1 MSYQKRPFLPYFLLS
16 LLLAFLTHRAYVLY
30 TLAPKADLTNLFSPL
45 SFVLTNYVEAPY
57 FYVDVTP
64 LAILAALVGFFIG
77 MIFYLQR
84 KPTGTY
90 RHGEE
95 AGSARFA
102 TANELQGFKDQEPT
116 NNMIFSKN
124 AQIVVATYD
133 SNHKSEFVSGK
144 AIKQKRFGCGTSR
157 GR

>member
-1 MSYQKRPFLPYFLLS
+1 
-16 LLLAFLTHRAYVLY
+16 LAFVTNRDYVLY
-30 TLAPKADLTNLFSPL
+30 TLAPKACLTNLFRPL
-45 SFVLTNYVEAPY
+45 SFVLTKYVEAPY

-124 AQIVVATYD
+124 AQMELF
-133 SNHKSEFVSGK
+133 N
-144 AIKQKRFGCGTSR
+144 KRLP
-157 GR
+157 